1 MLELQKF
8 IKDHEDWEELLTK
21 APYFIKISRDGDYII
36 FKYDQLANS
45 EVEHYFKNPIVREC
59 RGLILDT
66 DYKAVCVPFFKFMNA
81 EEPDSDLNAIDWASA
96 SVQQKIDGS
105 LIKLFFDRGKWHIA
119 TNGTIDAFK
128 ADLPSDVNAKHKN
141 YGELFLDEI
150 GKIPAIGSFS
160 LLCRH

>member
-21 APYFIKISRDGDYII
+21 APYFIKINRDGDYII

-66 DYKAVCVPFFKFMNA
+66 GYKAVCVPFFKFMNA

-105 LIKLFFDRGKWHIA
+105 LIKLFFDRG
-119 TNGTIDAFK
+119 
-128 ADLPSDVNAKHKN
+128 
-141 YGELFLDEI
+141 
-150 GKIPAIGSFS
+150 
-160 LLCRH
+160 